1 MAASHD
7 IRYAQDSGRCR
18 SPCSDLGGGRTEAAV
33 GMAPLPGHAAAPQPR
48 LLLLP
53 AAAPGSS
60 AASASPPPP
69 PPRKRQ
75 RLAHLSAEEKALR
88 RKLKNRVAAQSA
100 RDRKKARMGEL
111 ERQAV
116 ELEAENQR
124 LLAENQALR
133 GRTLSL
139 AAENRELRLRLGL
152 PATEAAALKVSRWGG
167 TEGGPFRSLAPPP
180 PRRWRRRPL
189 PLTWPALPPSVSL
202 SQVEAVAE
210 PPVAAA
216 AGGGGGDT
224 AAEEEEELEMEE
236 EASGLGLGPATGS
249 AESAALRLRVPLQ
262 QGQAQQSPLWAAS
275 AWILT
280 AALALSP
287 PSLICSW
294 AFWTAWTQTCFCV
307 MRGLSWPAGRPCS
320 KSSCS
325 RREEKRIPY
334 RPLLAPLWGPHR
346 PGWKPLMN

>member
-152 PATEAAALKVSRWGG
+152 PATEAAALKV
-167 TEGGPFRSLAPPP
+167 
-180 PRRWRRRPL
+180 
-189 PLTWPALPPSVSL
+189 
-202 SQVEAVAE
+202 EAVAE